1 MGDNRKKL
9 TKTSVADI
17 TPIEGKTII
26 IWDTETRGFGL
37 RVSSGGAKSYILQ
50 RRIGKKERR
59 MTIGRAG
66 DMTLDKARK
75 EAAKL
80 VAQIVDGIDPV
91 QEQERQAVQALT
103 LGAAFENY
111 IAAPVQKQGASR
123 GKVRK
128 PRTVRDIRLQMMR
141 FKDWLELPIKDITED
156 MVKARHKKIAEVS
169 PAQAN
174 LAFRYLRACLN
185 FAIADS
191 DPRNPA
197 LTHNPVDRLNRTNT
211 WANVEAAKGHV
222 PADRLAD
229 FVQAVQTGLV
239 GLRHENEHRDAILFM
254 LLTGARHAEVMGDG
268 KSGYEPLKWSQVDL
282 DAATVFFPEPKNR
295 QPFTVHLS
303 RQVVELLR
311 QRKKISGKRRYV
323 FGNAKGDVVEDIRSA
338 YARLEKAMG
347 FRVTSHDLRRSYTT
361 AASKCC
367 NAYVLKALVNHISG
381 GDVTAG
387 YVQIEETDIR
397 QAAQAVADFI
407 LSPARIVPTDNVV
420 KLEGARA

>member
-17 TPIEGKTII
+17 APVAGKTII
-26 IWDTETRGFGL
+26 VWDTETRGFGL

-103 LGAAFENY
+103 LRAAFENY
-111 IAAPVQKQGASR
+111 IAAPVQKKGASR

-141 FKDWLELPIKDITED
+141 FKDWLELPIKDVTED

-169 PAQAN
+169 PAQAD

-185 FAIADS
+185 YAIADS
-191 DPRNPA
+191 PKDNPA
-197 LTHNPVDRLNRTNT
+197 LSYNPVDRLNRVSA

-229 FVQAVQTGLV
+229 FVQAVQAGLV

-254 LLTGARHAEVMGDG
+254 LLTGARHAEVMGDA

-295 QPFTVHLS
+295 QPFTLYLS

-311 QRKKISGKRRYV
+311 QRHKVSGKRRYV
-323 FGNAKGDVVEDIRSA
+323 FANAKGDVAEDIRSA

-347 FRVTSHDLRRSYTT
+347 FRVTSHDLRRSYAT
-361 AASKCC
+361 AASRCC
-367 NAYVLKALVNHISG
+367 NAFVLKALINHVVAKA
-381 GDVTAG
+381 DVTAG
-387 YVQIEETDIR
+387 YVQIEPDDIR

-420 KLEGARA
+420 KLEARG

>member
-1 MGDNRKKL
+1 MGDKRKKL
-9 TKTSVADI
+9 TKGSVEEA
-17 TPIEGKTII
+17 TPVDGKTTI

-37 RVSSGGAKSYILQ
+37 RVSSGGAKAYILQ

-59 MTIGRAG
+59 MTIGRVD

-75 EAAKL
+75 EVAKL

-91 QEQERQAVQALT
+91 QEQERQAVQSLT
-103 LGAAFENY
+103 LQQAFENY
-111 IAAPVQKQGASR
+111 IGAPVQKQGLSR
-123 GKVRK
+123 GKARK
-128 PRTVRDIRLQMMR
+128 PRTVRDIRLQMGR
-141 FKDWLELPIKDITED
+141 FKDWLALPIKDITED
-156 MVKARHKKIAEVS
+156 MVKARHKKIADVS

-229 FVQAVQTGLV
+229 FVQAVRTGLV
-239 GLRHENEHRDAILFM
+239 GLRNEAEHRDAILFM
-254 LLTGARHAEVMGDG
+254 LLTGARHAEVMGDT
-268 KSGYEPLKWSQVDL
+268 KSGYAPLKWSQVNL

-295 QPFTVHLS
+295 QPFTLHLS

-311 QRKKISGKRRYV
+311 QRQKISGKKAFV
-323 FGNAKGDVVEDIRSA
+323 FGNGKGEVVEDLRGA
-338 YARLEKAMG
+338 YARLEKVMG

-387 YVQIEETDIR
+387 YVQIEENDIR

-407 LSPARIVPTDNVV
+407 LSPARILPTDNVV
-420 KLEGARA
+420 KLEARA